1 MIPQSSSNIS
11 LTEVFDVNLTT
22 FKDLFKLLKFSLTL
36 RSDAWLLHLVNVSVK
51 NLSLAFAGRLLGAV
65 IIADWDEWASRI
77 PAGVLRT
84 KMWRVSEFSSFA
96 LADLFVVASRFL
108 GAELIR
114 QEGLKS
120 VVYLPY
126 GTTLIPSSKGIRPF
140 LSEGVYVAYVGSF
153 APNYIGD
160 MLEILKCGLVCK
172 RMGYKLLLIGAGVLL
187 PQLRIDLE
195 NQGVS
200 VHYTDRLSPQ
210 AVDDLL
216 LDPKIIAGFL
226 PLERT
231 RQNLS
236 RCPNKI
242 FHYIKASLPVITNR
256 VGEAEGALGDRG
268 CYYEHGSEEQLMSAL
283 TRAACGRIFYEME
296 NYSWDTRFEAL
307 RPWLGKMAER
317 VTVI

>member
-1 MIPQSSSNIS
+1 MSPVYKNVLVSCAGSFDSNASVLRAVAASAWYTRSRFRVLLMIPQSSSNIS

-187 PQLRIDLE
+187 PQLIDYHRK
-195 NQGVS
+195 QWM
-200 VHYTDRLSPQ
+200 
-210 AVDDLL
+210 
-216 LDPKIIAGFL
+216 I
-226 PLERT
+226 
-231 RQNLS
+231 
-236 RCPNKI
+236 
-242 FHYIKASLPVITNR
+242 
-256 VGEAEGALGDRG
+256 
-268 CYYEHGSEEQLMSAL
+268 CYSI
-283 TRAACGRIFYEME
+283 RR
-296 NYSWDTRFEAL
+296 
-307 RPWLGKMAER
+307 
-317 VTVI
+317 